1 MNQIRLLFLK
11 LSVVTIVFCA
21 PFVPMLLG
29 HAPFRIEV
37 LEQVHVYNFAM
48 FIFYAIAFVS
58 TWIVCIYY
66 ALRRVD

>member
-1 MNQIRLLFLK
+1 MNQMRLLFLK
-11 LSVVTIVFCA
+11 LSVITIIFCA

-29 HAPFRIEV
+29 HEPFRIEV

-48 FIFYAIAFVS
+48 FVLYAVAFAA
-58 TWIVCIYY
+58 TWIVSIYF